1 MNNTFVLDCSE
12 LQDSVQIAETI
23 SDSSSAQDNIEENN
37 IAEVVDGNLKSKFVS
52 PNVIN
57 LSTRIFTKT
66 EVSLLSKG
74 LKLVPFPE
82 SVN

>member
-12 LQDSVQIAETI
+12 LQDSVHIAENI
-23 SDSSSAQDNIEENN
+23 SDSSAQDNIEDNN
-37 IAEVVDGNLKSKFVS
+37 IAEVVDGNLKSKVVS

-57 LSTRIFTKT
+57 LYTRIFTKT

-74 LKLVPFPE
+74 LKFVPFPE

>member
-12 LQDSVQIAETI
+12 LQDSVHIAENI
-23 SDSSSAQDNIEENN
+23 SDSSAQDNIEENN
-37 IAEVVDGNLKSKFVS
+37 IAEVVDGSLNSKFVS

-57 LSTRIFTKT
+57 LYTRIFTKT

-74 LKLVPFPE
+74 LKFVPFPE

>member
-12 LQDSVQIAETI
+12 LQDSVQIAENI
-23 SDSSSAQDNIEENN
+23 SDSSTQDNIEENN
-37 IAEVVDGNLKSKFVS
+37 IAEVVYGNLKSKFVS

>member
-12 LQDSVQIAETI
+12 LQDSVHIAENI
-23 SDSSSAQDNIEENN
+23 SDSSAQDNIEENN

-57 LSTRIFTKT
+57 LSTRTFTKT
-66 EVSLLSKG
+66 EVSLFSKG

>member
-1 MNNTFVLDCSE
+1 M
-12 LQDSVQIAETI
+12 QDSVQIAENI
-23 SDSSSAQDNIEENN
+23 SDSSVQDNIEENN

-57 LSTRIFTKT
+57 LSIRIFTKT
-66 EVSLLSKG
+66 EVSLFSKS

>member
-12 LQDSVQIAETI
+12 LQDSVHIAENI
-23 SDSSSAQDNIEENN
+23 SDSSAQDNIEENN

-57 LSTRIFTKT
+57 LYTRIFTKT

-74 LKLVPFPE
+74 LKFVPFPE